1 MNSLGGGP
9 EGYQS
14 IDLNPTIDEE
24 ATTVYMSPEKEKEY
38 ERSMAIGKSRSDS
51 SSTTGSSPR
60 NRRGSSLLSVI
71 PAEYRQSLV
80 LSVILLVSILLII
93 GANIPATT
101 VTIES
106 PSSSSSSSSSPL
118 PFTCGEC
125 NFQQCVSDMCAKTQP
140 YLCTAGAAAHGCG
153 PDAEMWP
160 QSGSCTSCCSTKNCQ
175 RTIAKGA
182 GGHPSC
188 VNECSSDQ
196 CAYLSSISDQ
206 KCGEEAPYVCLNGSA
221 RMGCSDNI
229 FYYAATL
236 PTICSR
242 CCDTISC

>member
-14 IDLNPTIDEE
+14 IELNPTIDEE

-60 NRRGSSLLSVI
+60 NRIGSSLLSVI

-93 GANIPATT
+93 GANVPATT

-106 PSSSSSSSSSPL
+106 PSSSSSSSSPL

-125 NFQQCVSDMCAKTQP
+125 NFEQCVSDMCAKTQP
-140 YLCTAGAAAHGCG
+140 YLCTAGAAAHGCE

-206 KCGEEAPYVCLNGSA
+206 KCGEEAPYVCLAGSA

>member
-93 GANIPATT
+93 GANIATT

-125 NFQQCVSDMCAKTQP
+125 NFEQCVSDMCAKTQP

-175 RTIAKGA
+175 RTIVKGA

-206 KCGEEAPYVCLNGSA
+206 KCGEEAPYVCLAGSA

>member
-93 GANIPATT
+93 GANVPATT

-106 PSSSSSSSSSPL
+106 PSSSSSSSSPL

-125 NFQQCVSDMCAKTQP
+125 NFEQCVSDMCAKTQP

-206 KCGEEAPYVCLNGSA
+206 KCGEEAPYVCLAGSA